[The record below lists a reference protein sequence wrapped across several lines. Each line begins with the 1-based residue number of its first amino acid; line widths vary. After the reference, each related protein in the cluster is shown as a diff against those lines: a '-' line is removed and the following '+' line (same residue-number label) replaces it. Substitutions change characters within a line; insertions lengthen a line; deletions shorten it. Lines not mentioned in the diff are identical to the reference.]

1 MHTRAQFFWRV
12 WLLSLA
18 LYVLAPGGPAAAEH
32 AQWEVTI
39 AVRITGGTRE
49 RVRVRLA
56 LPTDGPARRVGDL
69 KVISRGLTAEVQRG
83 DEPYILFSGRVRTAR
98 RVAVTFVLDSTSTE
112 EKLPAVGP
120 LTDPPPDLLPFL
132 GAAPL
137 FQARS
142 ILVREFLE
150 TQVGP
155 VLKKGTAPFLE
166 SIFDATRRELAWHR
180 DGKSLALDV
189 IRARGGKRIGIE
201 RAFTTFLRCAG
212 IPARFVEGLDLKSR
226 TRKKR
231 VFWTEVWAQDTWWPL
246 SASKGW
252 IGRMP
257 RSYVALARNGT
268 RVFEVDGPATTSYAV
283 FSQPR
288 REELAA
294 VRSLALR

>member
-1 MHTRAQFFWRV
+1 MHARARSFWRV

-18 LYVLAPGGPAAAEH
+18 LYVLAAGGPAAAEH

-39 AVRITGGTRE
+39 AIRITGGTRD

-56 LPTDGPARRVGDL
+56 LPTDAPARRVHDL
-69 KVISRGLTAEVQRG
+69 KVISRGLVAEVQKD
-83 DEPYILFSGRVRTAR
+83 DEAHILFSGRVRTVR
-98 RVAVTFVLDSTSTE
+98 RVAVTFVVDSTSME
-112 EKLPAVGP
+112 GKLPAVGP
-120 LTDPPPDLLPFL
+120 ITDAPPDLLPFL

-150 TQVGP
+150 MHVGP
-155 VLKKGTAPFLE
+155 VLKRSTAPFLE

-212 IPARFVEGLDLKSR
+212 VPARFVEGLDLKNR

-246 SASKGW
+246 SVSKGW

-268 RVFEVDGPATTSYAV
+268 RVLKVDGPVTASYAV
-283 FSQPR
+283 FAQPR
-288 REELAA
+288 RQELPA
-294 VRSLALR
+294 VP